1 MTEYRDATHGESIRS
16 QRVPCQKCFLL
27 QDKTERSQKVCNA
40 TRPAPKSMLRKYAGS
55 GRSLRG
61 AKSWLSW
68 GHQRRVAT
76 VVRRSWRL
84 GDSVTRGG
92 ADLQH
97 WCWT

>member
-1 MTEYRDATHGESIRS
+1 MTECRDATHGESIRS

-68 GHQRRVAT
+68 GHQKGRHRGEKELAA
-76 VVRRSWRL
+76 RGL
-84 GDSVTRGG
+84 GDSGRG
-92 ADLQH
+92 
-97 WCWT
+97 